1 MSFAAIWSGNFNH
14 LRNSLGGNCSYR
26 LLRFQSGRTPGKV
39 VGASKCN
46 LRLLVTK
53 AEGKNKNSQSK
64 KPCSISLNIH
74 DDSVKSCSSAS
85 ITNSKIHELKAV
97 QCYNLPHISERKVFD
112 WPAIVI
118 VFDIETTGLSRQNE
132 RIIEIALRD
141 LYGGKNST
149 FQTLVNPGMKVTNA
163 DIHGIRTDMVNR
175 RDVPR
180 YVLPIVLIFPLFVD
194 GHHIGDSPVNL
205 PNY

>member
-1 MSFAAIWSGNFNH
+1 MSFAAIWSGNIYN
-14 LRNSLGGNCSYR
+14 LRNSFGANCSFK
-26 LLRFQSGRTPGKV
+26 LLRFQFGLTPGEV
-39 VGASKCN
+39 VGSSKCN
-46 LRLLVTK
+46 LRFLATN
-53 AEGKNKNSQSK
+53 AEGKNQKSQSK
-64 KPCSISLNIH
+64 KPCSINLNLH
-74 DDSVKSCSSAS
+74 DGPVRSCSSGS
-85 ITNSKIHELKAV
+85 INNSKLHELKTV

-112 WPAIVI
+112 WPAVII

-163 DIHGIRTDMVNR
+163 VIHGIRSDMVNR
-175 RDVPR
+175 PDVPR
-180 YVLPIVLIFPLFVD
+180 YVLLINLVFPLFVD
-194 GHHIGDSPVNL
+194 GHHIGDYPVNL